1 MKVTGIVFAQDKQ
14 YFCCINFKFSMIK
27 FGTLVEMKYS
37 RLFKGSPQSTPHQD
51 AELLGEEDPGD
62 VLQTA
67 MCQASQV

>member
-1 MKVTGIVFAQDKQ
+1 MSAKWNYNKHHGDDQRRCEKDRQTQLQ
-14 YFCCINFKFSMIK
+14 
-27 FGTLVEMKYS
+27 

>member
-1 MKVTGIVFAQDKQ
+1 
-14 YFCCINFKFSMIK
+14 MIK